1 MSTLHAFLHPASA
14 EDILEVE
21 VSKRFRDENGKA
33 VPFKIRA
40 VTQEENDLL
49 VKRSMRPV
57 KGGRRGEKELDG
69 SLLSRRIVVAATV
82 EPDFTSEEL
91 CRAYGVLDPLEVPG
105 KMLLAGEFK
114 KLSEE
119 IMQLSGFDDA
129 EDLEEEAKN

>member
-57 KGGRRGEKELDG
+57 KGGRRGEG
-69 SLLSRRIVVAATV
+69 AGRQPPQP
-82 EPDFTSEEL
+82 PDCG
-91 CRAYGVLDPLEVPG
+91 CRHGGAGLHQRGAVPG
-105 KMLLAGEFK
+105 LRRSGPSGGPWKDAAGRGIQE
-114 KLSEE
+114 
-119 IMQLSGFDDA
+119 A
-129 EDLEEEAKN
+129 ERRDYAAERL

>member
-69 SLLSRRIVVAATV
+69 SLLAGLWLPPRWSR
-82 EPDFTSEEL
+82 TSPARSCAGPTAFWTL
-91 CRAYGVLDPLEVPG
+91 WRSLERCCWPG
-105 KMLLAGEFK
+105 N
-114 KLSEE
+114 SR
-119 IMQLSGFDDA
+119 S
-129 EDLEEEAKN
+129 